1 MEVSN
6 VVCVSRIQQVD
17 GGFFEKFGSLF
28 REQAEYA
35 NAQEQIEQQRVAK
48 VAEQIIPEKTEDEGE
63 IEALPTIDSDASSLS
78 SDSENEVE
86 KEATDLIATAL
97 NVSKSIFFVYL
108 ITIYHNFLFCGKIN
122 SLISDN
128 KRVLC
133 LFIMK

>member
-1 MEVSN
+1 MEVTN

-63 IEALPTIDSDASSLS
+63 IEAPPTIDSDASSLS
-78 SDSENEVE
+78 SDSENELE

-97 NVSKSIFFVYL
+97 NVSKSFF
-108 ITIYHNFLFCGKIN
+108 
-122 SLISDN
+122 
-128 KRVLC
+128 
-133 LFIMK
+133 